1 MPLKKVAAVTAGTV
15 LAGLLLGFIMVEWLV
30 KTDPPETQVEV
41 IERAELN
48 PTIVNTIAEN
58 MEPPVEELIEDELL
72 EDEEEGEESE

>member
-1 MPLKKVAAVTAGTV
+1 MKKVAAVTAGTV

>member
-1 MPLKKVAAVTAGTV
+1 MKKVAAVTTGTV

-72 EDEEEGEESE
+72 EDEEEREESE